1 MLSRTRIGENGILR
15 QIEAVA
21 SLMQST
27 IRRIVFMPT
36 ILLYRFPALVAGFG
50 VLMLASF
57 SLSSGQALAKVHE
70 VEMTAIET
78 DIVIDGSG
86 EKYAAWTF
94 NGTVPGPVVRVTEGD
109 TVKFTLTNPATNKA
123 PHAMDFH
130 AAEIDFLK
138 NYRAINPGETINF
151 TFTAKKPG
159 IFFYHCG
166 APPMIQH
173 IARGMFGAI
182 IVDPLNN
189 KAWPKADREYV
200 LVQSEFFK
208 NPNDVQAMFDRKF
221 DNVIFNGGIF
231 KYHPFVTGGGKLNA
245 KPGERVRIYFV
256 NAGPNEFSSFHPIGE
271 IWDNVYE
278 SGNPAN
284 KLTGVQTYVVGP
296 GSAATFDVVVESA
309 GAYPIVTH
317 SLTGALRGAIA
328 VLVASPDA
336 KPAPLMPMVP
346 WELPAKAQ

>member
-1 MLSRTRIGENGILR
+1 MHRQRFDGWSLKTRILGASVLGI
-15 QIEAVA
+15 
-21 SLMQST
+21 
-27 IRRIVFMPT
+27 F
-36 ILLYRFPALVAGFG
+36 
-50 VLMLASF
+50 LAT
-57 SLSSGQALAKVHE
+57 SSAMAKTHE
-70 VEMTAIET
+70 VAMTAVEKEV
-78 DIVIDGSG
+78 VIDGEG
-86 EKYAAWTF
+86 TTYKAWTF
-94 NGTVPGPVVRVTEGD
+94 NGQMPGPVVRVTEGD
-109 TVKFTLTNPATNKA
+109 TIKFTLTNPASNTY

-151 TFTAKKPG
+151 TFVAKKPG
-159 IFFYHCG
+159 LFFYHCG

-173 IARGMFGAI
+173 VARGMFGAI
-182 IVDPLNN
+182 IVDPANT

-200 LVQSEFFK
+200 LIQSELFK
-208 NPNDVQAMFDRKF
+208 NPDDVPAMFDRKF
-221 DNVIFNGGIF
+221 DHVVFNGGVF
-231 KYHPFVTGGGKLNA
+231 KYHPFVTGGGKLDA

-256 NAGPNEFSSFHPIGE
+256 NAGPNEFSSVHPIGE
-271 IWDNVYE
+271 IWDSAYE

-284 KLTGVQTYVVGP
+284 KFTGVQSYVVGP

-317 SLTGALRGAIA
+317 ALTGALRGAIA

-346 WELPAKAQ
+346 WEVPSKPAQ

>member
-1 MLSRTRIGENGILR
+1 MRTLFAVLLLIGGIVL
-15 QIEAVA
+15 VA
-21 SLMQST
+21 SPL
-27 IRRIVFMPT
+27 
-36 ILLYRFPALVAGFG
+36 PAKTH
-50 VLMLASF
+50 
-57 SLSSGQALAKVHE
+57 Q
-70 VEMTAIET
+70 VEMTAVEK
-78 DIVIDGSG
+78 DVVIDGDG
-86 EKYAAWTF
+86 TTYAAWTF
-94 NGTVPGPVVRVTEGD
+94 NGQFPGPVVRVTEGD
-109 TVKFTLTNPATNKA
+109 TVKFKLINPAENKH

-138 NYRAINPGETINF
+138 NYRAVNAGETIEF
-151 TFTAKKPG
+151 SYVARKPG

-173 IARGMFGAI
+173 VARGMFGAI
-182 IVDPLNN
+182 IVDPKNP

-200 LVQSEFFK
+200 LIQSELFK
-208 NPNDVQAMFDRKF
+208 NPDDVEAMFDRKF
-221 DNVIFNGGIF
+221 DHVIFNGGIF
-231 KYHPFVTGGGKLNA
+231 KYHPFVSGGGKLEA

-256 NAGPNEFSSFHPIGE
+256 NAGPNEFSSFHAIGE

-278 SGNPAN
+278 SGNPN
-284 KLTGVQTYVVGP
+284 NRLTGVQTYVVGP

-336 KPAPLMPMVP
+336 KTAPLMPMTP
-346 WELPAKAQ
+346 WEPKIPLTEITPTPGH

>member
-1 MLSRTRIGENGILR
+1 MTTQQPPCRGLRRWSIMTKEDSMEKRTGMERR
-15 QIEAVA
+15 HTHP
-21 SLMQST
+21 SLIT
-27 IRRIVFMPT
+27 T
-36 ILLYRFPALVAGFG
+36 ILVMVLSSLAGFPIL
-50 VLMLASF
+50 VW
-57 SLSSGQALAKVHE
+57 AKTHDVQ
-70 VEMTAIET
+70 MTAVET
-78 DIVIDGSG
+78 VVVVEGNG

-94 NGTVPGPVVRVTEGD
+94 NGQFPGPVVRVTEGD
-109 TVKFTLTNPATNKA
+109 TVKFTLTNPAANKA

-138 NYRAINPGETINF
+138 NYKAINPGETISY
-151 TFTAKKPG
+151 TFVAKKPG
-159 IFFYHCG
+159 VFFYHCG

-173 IARGMFGAI
+173 VARGMFGAI
-182 IVDPLNN
+182 IVDPKNA

-200 LVQSEFFK
+200 LLQSELFK

-221 DNVIFNGGIF
+221 DNIIFNGGIF
-231 KYHPFVTGGGKLNA
+231 KYHPFVTGGGKLDA

-256 NAGPNEFSSFHPIGE
+256 NAGPNEFSAFHPIGE

-284 KLTGVQTYVVGP
+284 NLKGLQTYVVGP

-309 GAYPIVTH
+309 GAYPLVTH

-328 VLVASPDA
+328 VLLASPEA

-346 WELPAKAQ
+346 WEIAPKPAQ